1 MLLFYIKESKQSKYY
16 IFEKHALEQEKM
28 PNLEKL
34 NRLINNLSRN
44 EKRYFKQ
51 YANIYSPKKEQDY
64 LILFDIISQQ
74 KEFNLEKI
82 KIVISEKNI
91 ANISIK
97 SKYLY
102 NSILESLSNFN
113 KKHYLNTKLNDKIF
127 QATLLTDRGLIVE
140 ALELIKFVKKK
151 AKKLE
156 DFDLLNHALKK
167 EREII
172 YIKNYGRSSEE
183 YIEVNK
189 GLKKYQLII
198 RNIDDYE
205 DISSKIHKSTTKPNS
220 SLSLQEIQEKYPLL
234 KDETQALSTKALGL
248 HYHIKGMVY
257 YILQDYEAM
266 LAVMTKA
273 INLIPNANFSPRRI
287 LGFYQNYFVVAK
299 ILKSSEAFEYGMEK
313 YEKINFKKKQ
323 YKAMQMHFYIVFLS
337 EYILLTQS
345 KKQINTDKLYASYEK
360 DYQDYQ
366 FYTHWHRQKL
376 WLYDIIALSIEI
388 ENFEQANIWLNRLLE
403 CPEIKELNNEEQVLL
418 KFIKIILHYENKVN
432 SLIESENRAIVYF
445 VKKRELD
452 NPIILLGTDLF
463 QLLSK
468 KNAPEQEV
476 ELFKQYAKKIESMN
490 DSIKNSLWKFTF
502 LKLWLKAK
510 TR

>member
-1 MLLFYIKESKQSKYY
+1 
-16 IFEKHALEQEKM
+16 M

-51 YANIYSPKKEQDY
+51 YANIYSPKKKQDY

-82 KIVISEKNI
+82 KIFISEENI

-140 ALELIKFVKKK
+140 ALELIRTVKKK
-151 AKKLE
+151 AKELE
-156 DFDLLNHALKK
+156 DFDLLNQALKK

-183 YIEVNK
+183 YLEVNK
-189 GLKKYQLII
+189 ELKNYQLII

-205 DISSKIHKSTTKPNS
+205 DISSKIHTLTSKPDPA
-220 SLSLQEIQEKYPLL
+220 LSLQEKYPLL
-234 KDETQALSTKALGL
+234 KDENQALSTKALGL
-248 HYHIKGMVY
+248 YYHVKGMVY
-257 YILQDYEAM
+257 YILQDYDAM
-266 LAVMTKA
+266 LSVMTKA

-299 ILKSSEAFEYGMEK
+299 ILKSSEAFDYGMKK
-313 YEKINFKKKQ
+313 YEKVNFKKKQ

-360 DYQDYQ
+360 DYQEHQ

-376 WLYDIIALSIEI
+376 WLYDIIVLSIEI

-403 CPEIKELNNEEQVLL
+403 RPEIKELNNEEQILL

-445 VKKRELD
+445 VRKRALD

-468 KNAPEQEV
+468 KNSQEQEV

-510 TR
+510 IR